1 MQESKLD
8 DDSVQINGFTVFT
21 NNRKRITR
29 YRSGGI
35 AIIIRNSI
43 LSHIEILKNES
54 KLISWIKISKNL
66 LISNED
72 VYFGAIYKPP
82 YRSKYAHEDP
92 YLEIQLEIDRVCS
105 DRKNILLCGD
115 WNSRTSTLDDYT
127 HVDQFMTDLFG
138 NFASTSE
145 NSEILDCL
153 YRNNVP
159 IRRQNPDKTTNAY
172 GHKMLEL
179 CKNNNFF
186 ILNGRLENDTFNLK
200 FTCKDRSCI
209 DYFVSTAYVFD
220 IIHSFSIE
228 NFEPLFS
235 DSHCPIALSLKSR
248 NKGAKNIHQSYS
260 ETNPKIRMWIDD
272 KGDNFRQN
280 LNIEKINEILLSISN
295 MIAQKNDLN
304 ESCIKEAVSS
314 IENLILDS
322 AKTAFGVK
330 KNKTSEDGNKD
341 KNKPWFNI
349 NSNVARNEYHRV
361 RKLYNRNKTHE
372 NKNNLKIVS
381 KRYKTVMKQSINHF
395 KTERISKLKNLK
407 NAKPKEYWK
416 IINSTDK
423 KYQFSPPLENLYS
436 YFKEV
441 NAQQYDEESQINVEM
456 HNSYESSTI
465 NEEINTRITET
476 EIYTAIK
483 NLKNI
488 KSNGPDEILNE
499 HLKYT
504 ADLMMPVYIQLF
516 NLIFDT
522 GLIPENWTLGNILPI
537 YKNKGDKNKP
547 ENYRP
552 ITLLSCFGKLFT
564 AIINNRL
571 NKYAE
576 EVEMINPCQVGFR
589 KGYSS
594 TENMF
599 AINSLIDLLKAKGK
613 KLYCTFI
620 DFKQAFDKVWR
631 QGLWIKMLEHK
642 INGKCYQVIQNM
654 YANIKSNISTHD
666 GSTAYFP
673 CFSGV
678 RQGENLSPFL
688 SNLYLNDLEQYLDLK
703 GAQGIPCET
712 LDDQLHVYLKVLILL
727 YADDTVILSDNN
739 NDLQEALNIFEQY
752 CEEWKLTV
760 NIEKTKVLI
769 FANGRLSK
777 HDKFFFKGKTLEIVA
792 EYKYLGIFFSRSGS
806 FMKTKKYLSKQAN
819 KAMFSLLR
827 KTRQLNLPISMQI
840 DLFNKTIKPI
850 LLYGSEI
857 YGFGNIDI
865 LERVQLKFL
874 KYILNLKA
882 STPSFMVYGETG
894 VTPLAIAIKN
904 KNYIFLDKID
914 RY

>member
-1 MQESKLD
+1 M
-8 DDSVQINGFTVFT
+8 
-21 NNRKRITR
+21 
-29 YRSGGI
+29 
-35 AIIIRNSI
+35 
-43 LSHIEILKNES
+43 
-54 KLISWIKISKNL
+54 
-66 LISNED
+66 
-72 VYFGAIYKPP
+72 
-82 YRSKYAHEDP
+82 
-92 YLEIQLEIDRVCS
+92 
-105 DRKNILLCGD
+105 
-115 WNSRTSTLDDYT
+115 
-127 HVDQFMTDLFG
+127 
-138 NFASTSE
+138 
-145 NSEILDCL
+145 
-153 YRNNVP
+153 
-159 IRRQNPDKTTNAY
+159 
-172 GHKMLEL
+172 
-179 CKNNNFF
+179 
-186 ILNGRLENDTFNLK
+186 
-200 FTCKDRSCI
+200 
-209 DYFVSTAYVFD
+209 
-220 IIHSFSIE
+220 
-228 NFEPLFS
+228 
-235 DSHCPIALSLKSR
+235 
-248 NKGAKNIHQSYS
+248 
-260 ETNPKIRMWIDD
+260 
-272 KGDNFRQN
+272 
-280 LNIEKINEILLSISN
+280 
-295 MIAQKNDLN
+295 
-304 ESCIKEAVSS
+304 
-314 IENLILDS
+314 ILDS

-381 KRYKTVMKQSINHF
+381 KRYKTVMKQSINRF

-423 KYQFSPPLENLYS
+423 KDEFSPPLENLYS

-589 KGYSS
+589 KGYST

-678 RQGENLSPFL
+678 RQGEN
-688 SNLYLNDLEQYLDLK
+688 
-703 GAQGIPCET
+703 IT
-712 LDDQLHVYLKVLILL
+712 
-727 YADDTVILSDNN
+727 
-739 NDLQEALNIFEQY
+739 
-752 CEEWKLTV
+752 
-760 NIEKTKVLI
+760 
-769 FANGRLSK
+769 
-777 HDKFFFKGKTLEIVA
+777 
-792 EYKYLGIFFSRSGS
+792 
-806 FMKTKKYLSKQAN
+806 
-819 KAMFSLLR
+819 
-827 KTRQLNLPISMQI
+827 LPI
-840 DLFNKTIKPI
+840 
-850 LLYGSEI
+850 
-857 YGFGNIDI
+857 
-865 LERVQLKFL
+865 
-874 KYILNLKA
+874 
-882 STPSFMVYGETG
+882 
-894 VTPLAIAIKN
+894 
-904 KNYIFLDKID
+904 
-914 RY
+914 